1 MIQLNLLPDVKMQY
15 ISARRRKRMVVG
27 ISVITASFF
36 LAIFIFLLL
45 FVRVAQKQ
53 HLSALDKDINQVT
66 SELKS
71 KQDLDKILTIQNQLN
86 SLPGLHD
93 KKIISSRMF
102 DYLSQVTPA
111 QATISDVEADFEANT
126 LLIKGNAD
134 ALSTVNKFAD
144 TLKFTDFKTSE
155 EDSQEGKAFNSVV
168 LKNFAVGSSKTGQN
182 GQAGVTYELEMQFDP
197 IIFANLKNAEA
208 PEVTLTIPNI
218 ISTRSET
225 EKPGDLF
232 VPQSQDST
240 TEPER

>member
-15 ISARRRKRMVVG
+15 IRARQRKRMVIG
-27 ISVITASFF
+27 LSVIISAVF

-53 HLSALDKDINQVT
+53 HLNALDKDITAVT

-93 KKIISSRMF
+93 EKIISSRIF
-102 DYLSQVTPA
+102 DYLSQVTPV
-111 QATISDVEADFEANT
+111 QATISDVEADFEGNT
-126 LLIKGNAD
+126 MTIKGNAD

-144 TLKFTDFKTSE
+144 TLKFTDFKTSGDE
-155 EDSQEGKAFNSVV
+155 SKEGKAFSSVV
-168 LKNFAVGSSKTGQN
+168 LKNFSIGGKSGQS
-182 GQAGVTYELEMQFDP
+182 GQSGVTYELEMQFDP
-197 IIFANLKNAEA
+197 IIFANIKNAEA
-208 PEVTLTIPNI
+208 PEVKLTIPNI

-232 VPQSQDST
+232 VPQPE
-240 TEPER
+240 EPNTGVER